1 LVRPLIESRKRTR
14 ISIAD
19 SSRPSRRLPLR
30 LQLCGR
36 YGVSAT
42 WSSELTVRS
51 GSPCTKVVSA
61 RG

>member
-1 LVRPLIESRKRTR
+1 
-14 ISIAD
+14 
-19 SSRPSRRLPLR
+19 LR